1 MWGLLPL
8 DKTAPGGF
16 LPWGNFGSRRE
27 VESLGRAKQR
37 ALRSEGVEQL
47 DEDEDIR
54 GGGEGIEDDVKW
66 GEGGGGGGG
75 GEGEEVEK
83 QVAGTKPR
91 CAEADDA
98 DNDAGVITS
107 FASTH

>member
-1 MWGLLPL
+1 M
-8 DKTAPGGF
+8 
-16 LPWGNFGSRRE
+16 
-27 VESLGRAKQR
+27 
-37 ALRSEGVEQL
+37 EQL
-47 DEDEDIR
+47 DEDGDIR

-66 GEGGGGGGG
+66 GEGGKGGGG

>member
-1 MWGLLPL
+1 M
-8 DKTAPGGF
+8 
-16 LPWGNFGSRRE
+16 
-27 VESLGRAKQR
+27 
-37 ALRSEGVEQL
+37 EQL
-47 DEDEDIR
+47 DEDENIR
-54 GGGEGIEDDVKW
+54 EGGERLEDDVKW
-66 GEGGGGGGG
+66 GEGGKGGKEGGGGK
-75 GEGEEVEK
+75 GEEVEK

>member
-1 MWGLLPL
+1 M
-8 DKTAPGGF
+8 
-16 LPWGNFGSRRE
+16 
-27 VESLGRAKQR
+27 
-37 ALRSEGVEQL
+37 EQL
-47 DEDEDIR
+47 DEDEDMR

-66 GEGGGGGGG
+66 GERGGGGGG

>member
-1 MWGLLPL
+1 M
-8 DKTAPGGF
+8 
-16 LPWGNFGSRRE
+16 
-27 VESLGRAKQR
+27 
-37 ALRSEGVEQL
+37 
-47 DEDEDIR
+47 
-54 GGGEGIEDDVKW
+54 KW
-66 GEGGGGGGG
+66 GEGGKVGGKGGGG

>member
-1 MWGLLPL
+1 M
-8 DKTAPGGF
+8 
-16 LPWGNFGSRRE
+16 
-27 VESLGRAKQR
+27 
-37 ALRSEGVEQL
+37 EQL

-66 GEGGGGGGG
+66 GEGGKGGKGGGG

>member
-1 MWGLLPL
+1 M
-8 DKTAPGGF
+8 
-16 LPWGNFGSRRE
+16 
-27 VESLGRAKQR
+27 
-37 ALRSEGVEQL
+37 EQL
-47 DEDEDIR
+47 DEDEDMR
-54 GGGEGIEDDVKW
+54 GGGEGIEDEVKW
-66 GEGGGGGGG
+66 DEGGGGGGG
-75 GEGEEVEK
+75 GEGEEVDK

>member
-1 MWGLLPL
+1 M
-8 DKTAPGGF
+8 
-16 LPWGNFGSRRE
+16 
-27 VESLGRAKQR
+27 
-37 ALRSEGVEQL
+37 EQL

-54 GGGEGIEDDVKW
+54 GGGEGIEDDMKW
-66 GEGGGGGGG
+66 GEGGKGGGG
-75 GEGEEVEK
+75 GEGEEVDK

>member
-1 MWGLLPL
+1 M
-8 DKTAPGGF
+8 
-16 LPWGNFGSRRE
+16 
-27 VESLGRAKQR
+27 
-37 ALRSEGVEQL
+37 EQL
-47 DEDEDIR
+47 DEDEDMR

-66 GEGGGGGGG
+66 GEGGKGGGG

-83 QVAGTKPR
+83 QVAGTKLR

>member
-1 MWGLLPL
+1 M
-8 DKTAPGGF
+8 
-16 LPWGNFGSRRE
+16 
-27 VESLGRAKQR
+27 
-37 ALRSEGVEQL
+37 EQL
-47 DEDEDIR
+47 DEDEDVR
-54 GGGEGIEDDVKW
+54 GGGKSMENDVKW
-66 GEGGGGGGG
+66 DEGGKEGGGGDEGGKGGGG

>member
-1 MWGLLPL
+1 M
-8 DKTAPGGF
+8 
-16 LPWGNFGSRRE
+16 
-27 VESLGRAKQR
+27 
-37 ALRSEGVEQL
+37 EQL
-47 DEDEDIR
+47 DEDENIR
-54 GGGEGIEDDVKW
+54 EGGESIEDDVKW
-66 GEGGGGGGG
+66 DEGGKGGGG

>member
-1 MWGLLPL
+1 M
-8 DKTAPGGF
+8 
-16 LPWGNFGSRRE
+16 
-27 VESLGRAKQR
+27 
-37 ALRSEGVEQL
+37 EQL

-66 GEGGGGGGG
+66 GEGGGGGVG

-91 CAEADDA
+91 YAEADDA

>member
-1 MWGLLPL
+1 M
-8 DKTAPGGF
+8 
-16 LPWGNFGSRRE
+16 
-27 VESLGRAKQR
+27 
-37 ALRSEGVEQL
+37 
-47 DEDEDIR
+47 
-54 GGGEGIEDDVKW
+54 KW
-66 GEGGGGGGG
+66 GEGGKVGGKGGKGGGG

>member
-1 MWGLLPL
+1 M
-8 DKTAPGGF
+8 
-16 LPWGNFGSRRE
+16 
-27 VESLGRAKQR
+27 
-37 ALRSEGVEQL
+37 EQL

-66 GEGGGGGGG
+66 GEGGKGGGG

>member
-1 MWGLLPL
+1 M
-8 DKTAPGGF
+8 
-16 LPWGNFGSRRE
+16 
-27 VESLGRAKQR
+27 
-37 ALRSEGVEQL
+37 EQL

-54 GGGEGIEDDVKW
+54 GGGEGIEDDMKW
-66 GEGGGGGGG
+66 GEGGKGGGG

>member
-1 MWGLLPL
+1 M
-8 DKTAPGGF
+8 
-16 LPWGNFGSRRE
+16 
-27 VESLGRAKQR
+27 
-37 ALRSEGVEQL
+37 EQL

-66 GEGGGGGGG
+66 GGGGGGGVG

>member
-1 MWGLLPL
+1 M
-8 DKTAPGGF
+8 
-16 LPWGNFGSRRE
+16 
-27 VESLGRAKQR
+27 
-37 ALRSEGVEQL
+37 EQL

-54 GGGEGIEDDVKW
+54 EGGESIEDDVKW
-66 GEGGGGGGG
+66 GEGGKGGGGEGG

-91 CAEADDA
+91 YAEADDA

>member
-1 MWGLLPL
+1 M
-8 DKTAPGGF
+8 
-16 LPWGNFGSRRE
+16 
-27 VESLGRAKQR
+27 
-37 ALRSEGVEQL
+37 EQL
-47 DEDEDIR
+47 DEDEDMR

>member
-1 MWGLLPL
+1 M
-8 DKTAPGGF
+8 
-16 LPWGNFGSRRE
+16 
-27 VESLGRAKQR
+27 
-37 ALRSEGVEQL
+37 EQL
-47 DEDEDIR
+47 DEDEDMR

-66 GEGGGGGGG
+66 GEGGKGGGG

>member
-1 MWGLLPL
+1 M
-8 DKTAPGGF
+8 
-16 LPWGNFGSRRE
+16 
-27 VESLGRAKQR
+27 
-37 ALRSEGVEQL
+37 EQL

-54 GGGEGIEDDVKW
+54 GGGKSIEDDVKW
-66 GEGGGGGGG
+66 GEGGKGGGG

-91 CAEADDA
+91 CAGADDA

-107 FASTH
+107 FASTRRSLSNTLRTAHLFSLLV

>member
-1 MWGLLPL
+1 MEGTGAERATEEQCGDCCHWIRRRLG
-8 DKTAPGGF
+8 ASFPGGT
-16 LPWGNFGSRRE
+16 LAQGGRW
-27 VESLGRAKQR
+27 SLWNYWGRAK
-37 ALRSEGVEQL
+37 
-47 DEDEDIR
+47 
-54 GGGEGIEDDVKW
+54 GGK
-66 GEGGGGGGG
+66 GGGG

>member
-1 MWGLLPL
+1 M
-8 DKTAPGGF
+8 
-16 LPWGNFGSRRE
+16 
-27 VESLGRAKQR
+27 
-37 ALRSEGVEQL
+37 EQL
-47 DEDEDIR
+47 DGDGDIR
-54 GGGEGIEDDVKW
+54 GGEEGIEDDVKW
-66 GEGGGGGGG
+66 GEGGGGGVG

>member
-1 MWGLLPL
+1 M
-8 DKTAPGGF
+8 
-16 LPWGNFGSRRE
+16 
-27 VESLGRAKQR
+27 
-37 ALRSEGVEQL
+37 EQL
-47 DEDEDIR
+47 DEDGEIR
-54 GGGEGIEDDVKW
+54 EGGEGIENDVKW
-66 GEGGGGGGG
+66 GEGGKGGGGG
-75 GEGEEVEK
+75 KGEEVEK

>member
-1 MWGLLPL
+1 M
-8 DKTAPGGF
+8 
-16 LPWGNFGSRRE
+16 
-27 VESLGRAKQR
+27 
-37 ALRSEGVEQL
+37 SEEVEQL

-54 GGGEGIEDDVKW
+54 GGGKSIEDYVKW
-66 GEGGGGGGG
+66 GEGGKGGGGEGG

>member
-1 MWGLLPL
+1 M
-8 DKTAPGGF
+8 
-16 LPWGNFGSRRE
+16 
-27 VESLGRAKQR
+27 
-37 ALRSEGVEQL
+37 EQL
-47 DEDEDIR
+47 DEDEEIR

-66 GEGGGGGGG
+66 GEGGKGGGGG
-75 GEGEEVEK
+75 KGEEVEK

>member
-1 MWGLLPL
+1 M
-8 DKTAPGGF
+8 
-16 LPWGNFGSRRE
+16 
-27 VESLGRAKQR
+27 
-37 ALRSEGVEQL
+37 EQL
-47 DEDEDIR
+47 DEDEDMR
-54 GGGEGIEDDVKW
+54 GGGQGIEDDVKW
-66 GEGGGGGGG
+66 GEGGKGGGG

>member
-1 MWGLLPL
+1 M
-8 DKTAPGGF
+8 
-16 LPWGNFGSRRE
+16 
-27 VESLGRAKQR
+27 
-37 ALRSEGVEQL
+37 
-47 DEDEDIR
+47 
-54 GGGEGIEDDVKW
+54 KW
-66 GEGGGGGGG
+66 GEGGKGGKGGGG

-83 QVAGTKPR
+83 QVAGIKPR

>member
-1 MWGLLPL
+1 M
-8 DKTAPGGF
+8 
-16 LPWGNFGSRRE
+16 
-27 VESLGRAKQR
+27 
-37 ALRSEGVEQL
+37 SEEVEQL
-47 DEDEDIR
+47 DEDEEIR
-54 GGGEGIEDDVKW
+54 GGEGIEDDVKW
-66 GEGGGGGGG
+66 GEGGKVGGKGGGG

>member
-1 MWGLLPL
+1 M
-8 DKTAPGGF
+8 
-16 LPWGNFGSRRE
+16 
-27 VESLGRAKQR
+27 
-37 ALRSEGVEQL
+37 EQL
-47 DEDEDIR
+47 DEDEEIR

-66 GEGGGGGGG
+66 GEGGKGGGG

>member
-1 MWGLLPL
+1 M
-8 DKTAPGGF
+8 
-16 LPWGNFGSRRE
+16 
-27 VESLGRAKQR
+27 
-37 ALRSEGVEQL
+37 EQL

-54 GGGEGIEDDVKW
+54 GGGEGIEDDMKW
-66 GEGGGGGGG
+66 GEEGKGGGGGGG

>member
-1 MWGLLPL
+1 M
-8 DKTAPGGF
+8 
-16 LPWGNFGSRRE
+16 
-27 VESLGRAKQR
+27 
-37 ALRSEGVEQL
+37 EQL
-47 DEDEDIR
+47 DEDEEIR

-66 GEGGGGGGG
+66 GEGGKGGKGG
-75 GEGEEVEK
+75 GEEVEK

>member
-1 MWGLLPL
+1 M
-8 DKTAPGGF
+8 
-16 LPWGNFGSRRE
+16 
-27 VESLGRAKQR
+27 
-37 ALRSEGVEQL
+37 EQL

-66 GEGGGGGGG
+66 GEGGKGGGG

-91 CAEADDA
+91 YAEADDA

>member
-1 MWGLLPL
+1 M
-8 DKTAPGGF
+8 
-16 LPWGNFGSRRE
+16 
-27 VESLGRAKQR
+27 
-37 ALRSEGVEQL
+37 EQL

-54 GGGEGIEDDVKW
+54 GGGEGTEDDVKW
-66 GEGGGGGGG
+66 GEGGKGGGG

>member
-1 MWGLLPL
+1 M
-8 DKTAPGGF
+8 
-16 LPWGNFGSRRE
+16 
-27 VESLGRAKQR
+27 
-37 ALRSEGVEQL
+37 EQL

-54 GGGEGIEDDVKW
+54 EGGESIEDDVKW
-66 GEGGGGGGG
+66 GEGGKGGGG
-75 GEGEEVEK
+75 GEGEEVDK

>member
-1 MWGLLPL
+1 M
-8 DKTAPGGF
+8 
-16 LPWGNFGSRRE
+16 
-27 VESLGRAKQR
+27 
-37 ALRSEGVEQL
+37 
-47 DEDEDIR
+47 
-54 GGGEGIEDDVKW
+54 KW
-66 GEGGGGGGG
+66 GEEGKGGGGGGG

-107 FASTH
+107 FASTHRCLSN